1 MNYILKKLL
10 SRNTEGC
17 RQAISWIAHHF
28 TGGKFTDSWQ
38 FGCEPILKH
47 LKAIFDFGV
56 HFLCSLEIDHR
67 QTCLMSNDF
76 ADRYIYKYYW
86 LLYDCIEQESL
97 RAIPL
102 LRQFQLS
109 NSQWKS
115 SRQCS
120 GSKLQMR
127 CKRVWLCCMG
137 LNLGIRLWLLPRE
150 QYCLFCI
157 PEPLG
162 HIQCGQHPQKAL
174 LYGQPMLK
182 ISMIRNY

>member
-1 MNYILKKLL
+1 
-10 SRNTEGC
+10 
-17 RQAISWIAHHF
+17 
-28 TGGKFTDSWQ
+28 
-38 FGCEPILKH
+38 

-67 QTCLMSNDF
+67 QTCLMSNEVF
-76 ADRYIYKYYW
+76 HIHIFSIVRYC
-86 LLYDCIEQESL
+86 LLYGYIGQESL
-97 RAIPL
+97 RAIQL
-102 LRQFQLS
+102 LRQFPPS